1 MKHLPFKQVDVFT
14 ARPFLGNPV
23 AVVIGA
29 EGLGAEEMQRIAS
42 WTNLSE
48 TTFLLAPTVP
58 GASYRLRIFTPRR
71 ELPFAGHPTIGS
83 AHAALE
89 SGFAKAVGGRLTQEC
104 GAGVLELMVE
114 ERNGARRIFVKAPVP
129 KITPAD
135 APLFGK
141 ARALRVD
148 VGPVWVVVDLGQA
161 RAVDSLTPDMA
172 AISALSKAL
181 DASGAT
187 VFGRTGIADAP
198 IHVRS
203 FAPAHGIPEDP
214 VCGSGNISVAAYLR
228 ETGLLKEFGPS
239 YTARQGMQ
247 VGRDGSVQVRVTAD
261 AIQIGGEAVT
271 CVDGMLRSGD
281 QASSNARR
289 GLRGKILAGS
299 ALPRLTRKLD
309 LQRPSGKNAASTLAL
324 SNPDIGPQSRPS
336 ARAAM
341 MK

>member
-1 MKHLPFKQVDVFT
+1 MKQLPFKQVDVFT
-14 ARPFLGNPV
+14 AKPFLGNPV

-29 EGLGAEEMQRIAS
+29 ESLGTEEMQRIAG

-48 TTFLLAPTVP
+48 TTFLLPPTAP

-89 SGFAKAVGGRLTQEC
+89 SGFAKAVGGGLKQEC
-104 GAGVLELMVE
+104 GAGVLDLSVE
-114 ERNGARRIFVKAPVP
+114 QGRIFVKAPAP
-129 KITPAD
+129 KITPVD

-148 VGPVWVVVDLGQA
+148 VGPVWVVVDLGDA
-161 RAVDSLTPDMA
+161 RNVDSLAPDMA
-172 AISALSKAL
+172 AISALSNTL

-187 VFGRTGIADAP
+187 IFGRTGNADAP

-228 ETGLLKEFGPS
+228 ETGLLKEFGPR

-247 VGRDGSVQVRVTAD
+247 VGRDGRVQVRVSGE
-261 AIQIGGEAVT
+261 AIHIGGDAVT
-271 CVDGMLRSGD
+271 CVDGKLRV
-281 QASSNARR
+281 A
-289 GLRGKILAGS
+289 
-299 ALPRLTRKLD
+299 
-309 LQRPSGKNAASTLAL
+309 
-324 SNPDIGPQSRPS
+324 
-336 ARAAM
+336 
-341 MK
+341 